1 MQTIAGW
8 VLGVEGWR
16 FGMLHFAQSIVRFE
30 ADPARPNPGLAD
42 PPAQAGEVLVLPGFI
57 DLHVHGGGG
66 ADVMDGGDAVQTM
79 ARLHAR
85 HGTTALLATTM
96 TAPYGDIERA
106 FEGIA
111 RCMRTQAVAAGAQGA
126 GIGAAVLGV
135 HLEGPFISSQRLGAQ
150 PDHCVSGDLDAVQRW
165 SAIAPIRVVT
175 LAPEFEQNLALVGAL
190 VKLGMRVQMG
200 HTTASYEQSCAALAA
215 GLSGFTHVFNAMGA
229 MHQRSPGALG
239 AALAHAEYAELITD
253 LITVHPGAVRVGLR
267 CIPKLY
273 AVTDATAAAGMP
285 DGEYAL
291 GRQRVHKC
299 LGAVRLA
306 DGTLAGSALTT
317 DQSLR
322 NLVSLPMSIAQASLR
337 LSRYPADYL
346 GLARKGRI
354 EMGCD
359 ADLVVLDRK
368 LDVQGVFV
376 QGAGL

>member
-1 MQTIAGW
+1 MQSITGW
-8 VLGVEGWR
+8 VLSAEGWR
-16 FGMLHFAQSIVRFE
+16 FGTLHFAQDILRFE
-30 ADPARPNPGLAD
+30 ADEGRLGSGFAD
-42 PPAQAGEVLVLPGFI
+42 PPAQAGEALVLPGFI

-66 ADVMDGGDAVQTM
+66 ADVMDGGDAVRTM

-96 TAPYGDIERA
+96 TAPYDEIERA

-111 RCMRTQAVAAGAQGA
+111 RCMQTPDGAGAT
-126 GIGAAVLGV
+126 VLGA

-150 PDHCVSGDLDAVQRW
+150 PDYCVGGDLEALQRW

-175 LAPEFEQNLALVGAL
+175 LAPEVEQNLALVGAL

-285 DGEYAL
+285 DGEYSL

-346 GLARKGRI
+346 GLHRKGSLTI
-354 EMGCD
+354 GND
-359 ADLVVLDRK
+359 ADLVLLDRA
-368 LDVQGVFV
+368 LNVQAVYVG
-376 QGAGL
+376 GARV

>member
-1 MQTIAGW
+1 MGDSIQTITGW
-8 VLGVEGWR
+8 VLGPEGWR
-16 FGMLHFAQSIVRFE
+16 FGHLQFTQSILSFE
-30 ADPARPNPGLAD
+30 ADPERPSPGFAD
-42 PPAQAGEVLVLPGFI
+42 PSVKAGETLVLPGFI

-66 ADVMDGGDAVQTM
+66 ADVMDGGDALLTM
-79 ARLHAR
+79 AQQHAR

-96 TAPYGDIERA
+96 TAPYDEIERA

-111 RCMRTQAVAAGAQGA
+111 RCMNIHGAAGAT
-126 GIGAAVLGV
+126 VLGV
-135 HLEGPFISSQRLGAQ
+135 HLEGPFISGQRLGAQ
-150 PDHCVSGDLDAVQRW
+150 PDYCVNGDLEAVVRW

-175 LAPEFEQNLALVGAL
+175 LAPEFEKNLALVGAL
-190 VKLGMRVQMG
+190 VRLGMRVQMG
-200 HTTASYEQSCAALAA
+200 HTTASYEQSCAAMAV

-285 DGEYAL
+285 DGEYSL

-346 GLARKGRI
+346 GLKRKGSLDI
-354 EMGCD
+354 SND
-359 ADLVVLDRK
+359 ADLVVLDK
-368 LDVQGVFV
+368 ALHVQAVFV
-376 QGAGL
+376 RGARV